1 MSARLL
7 NLSLVIL
14 LLATAAFLIDVLS
27 PYTPTPTASS
37 IAKIAFVL
45 LCLLQATFSLNWFEC
60 FGVQL
65 RLTRPRIVARPAQR
79 TLIAMI
85 CSLLC

>member
-7 NLSLVIL
+7 NLSLAIL
-14 LLATAAFLIDVLS
+14 LLATAAFLINVLS

-37 IAKIAFVL
+37 VGKVAFL
-45 LCLLQATFSLNWFEC
+45 FLCLLQATFAVIWVPC
-60 FGVQL
+60 FGAQL
-65 RLTRPRIVARPAQR
+65 QVTGPTVVARPAQR
-79 TLIAMI
+79 KLIAMI